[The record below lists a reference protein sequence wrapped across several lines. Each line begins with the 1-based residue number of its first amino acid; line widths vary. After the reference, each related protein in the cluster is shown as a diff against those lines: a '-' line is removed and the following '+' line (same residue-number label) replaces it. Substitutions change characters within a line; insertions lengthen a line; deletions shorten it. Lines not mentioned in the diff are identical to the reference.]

1 MVKIVL
7 FSSKNYVEQFF
18 NVNNKPFN
26 FTLKYHNFPLL
37 TDNIVLTKGFDVA
50 CLFVND
56 LVNDMVLHQLKEQGI
71 KLIAL
76 RCAGYNNVDLATA
89 KKLDIPV
96 VRVPRYSPYAVAE
109 HTMAMIL
116 TLNRKTHKA
125 YNRVK
130 ELNFAIDGLMGFDLN
145 QKTIGVIGTGAIGSI
160 FIKIAKGFG
169 MKVLAYDVMPN
180 EALAKELD
188 FKYTSLEEVYK
199 LSNIITLFCP
209 LTKDNHHLINAKAI
223 NLMEQKPMIINTSRG
238 GLIDATAIIN
248 AIKNEQ
254 VSAIGLDVYEEE
266 EKIFFEDFSN
276 SNITDDVLSR
286 LISFNNVLITS
297 HQAFFTT
304 EAVNAIA
311 NTTLGNIDNYFNKKT
326 LTNQVV

>member
-1 MVKIVL
+1 MVEVVF
-7 FSSKNYVEQFF
+7 FSSKNYVEQYF
-18 NVNNKPFN
+18 NSNNNFN
-26 FTLKYHNFPLL
+26 FKLKYHNFPLL
-37 TDNIVLTKGFDVA
+37 LDNISLTKGFDVA

-56 LVNDMVLHQLKEQGI
+56 IVNADVLYALKNNGV

-89 KKLDIPV
+89 KKLEIPV

-188 FKYTSLEEVYK
+188 FKYTSLEEIYK
-199 LSNIITLFCP
+199 QSNIITLFCP
-209 LTKDNHHLINAKAI
+209 LTKDNHHLINSKAI
-223 NLMEQKPMIINTSRG
+223 NLMEQKPMIVNTSRG
-238 GLIDATAIIN
+238 GLIDATAIIK
-248 AIKNEQ
+248 AIKNYQ
-254 VSAIGLDVYEEE
+254 ISAIGLDVYEEE